1 MVSPNKRDTKDF
13 LGQDRFPSESKRR
26 MRVDYIRLER
36 FYFRERPAE
45 RQRKALAGIAE
56 KRHGKNSREPKFSPR
71 RIFVAIAESNCKH
84 MNIVP
89 SLDKN
94 FRGILDEIRHTVHFR
109 RESVGEECYSHRVS
123 KKFMMMPASS
133 SCDCDAMK

>member
-1 MVSPNKRDTKDF
+1 
-13 LGQDRFPSESKRR
+13 

-45 RQRKALAGIAE
+45 RQRKALAG
-56 KRHGKNSREPKFSPR
+56 
-71 RIFVAIAESNCKH
+71 IAESNCKH

-94 FRGILDEIRHTVHFR
+94 FRGILDEIRHTVHFL

-133 SCDCDAMK
+133 SCDCDAMKWLGCFETTTFAGR